1 MAIGIA
7 MLLLITIVCLMPSQ
21 SLPQTGMSDKSE
33 HMLAFAAVAF
43 WFGSIVMRYD
53 IPWLALLLVGFGG
66 LIEIGQAF
74 MGWGRSG
81 DWLDL
86 FADSIGIAAGIAL
99 ALTPVG
105 RWARWVELHLLRARA

>member
-1 MAIGIA
+1 MAVGIA
-7 MLLLITIVCLMPSQ
+7 MLLVIAIVCLMPSKE
-21 SLPQTGMSDKSE
+21 LPQTGLSDKSE
-33 HMLAFAAVAF
+33 HFLAFGAVAF

-66 LIEIGQAF
+66 LIEVSQAA

-86 FADSIGIAAGIAL
+86 AADSIGIAVGIGL
-99 ALTPVG
+99 AYTPVG
-105 RWARWVELHLLRARA
+105 RWARWAEIHILRAPA